1 MIDWSWGHTLS
12 KKKSKFSR
20 YNKKCSGKRYI
31 TRNIPCC
38 TVFRFPATF
47 QVISRKMDYLWDSVY
62 SSAVLVQTYQPFYP
76 RIWALF
82 DRSIFPMRGI
92 EVERQRK
99 REEGRDKEWWWEK
112 HRFVKS
118 EELRYRNYC
127 NAGLQETCMR
137 FQARLTRPYTG
148 PLKRPSTGPSHRTLQ
163 RTLHTRRS
171 SHRPLQRPLHGM
183 GLQMGFHTGLYAS
196 LHIFT

>member
-1 MIDWSWGHTLS
+1 
-12 KKKSKFSR
+12 
-20 YNKKCSGKRYI
+20 
-31 TRNIPCC
+31 
-38 TVFRFPATF
+38 
-47 QVISRKMDYLWDSVY
+47 MDYLWDSVY

-137 FQARLTRPYTG
+137 FQARLTRLYTG
-148 PLKRPSTGPSHRTLQ
+148 PLKRPSTGPSHRTLR
-163 RTLHTRRS
+163 RTLHRS

-183 GLQMGFHTGLYAS
+183 GVRVQWFFDFQNETHTVVPNCCRTPIPKFHVFMLPLS
-196 LHIFT
+196 LGAKPQKIRGVTLKWGETNFSFHIF